1 MGFHP
6 LVDSVTQLKDE
17 ELYNKITELTNKMN
31 SAYRLGSGDALR
43 QMQMI
48 MQHYQDELANRNRK
62 RLEDMEKNSKNF
74 SKIIDIKK

>member
-6 LVDSVTQLKDE
+6 LVDSISHLKDE

-62 RLEDMEKNSKNF
+62 RVEDMEKNSKNF

>member
-6 LVDSVTQLKDE
+6 LIDSITHLKDE

>member
-6 LVDSVTQLKDE
+6 LVDSITHLKDE

-62 RLEDMEKNSKNF
+62 RVEDMEKNSKNF

>member
-6 LVDSVTQLKDE
+6 LVDSITHLKDE
-17 ELYNKITELTNKMN
+17 ELYNKITELTSKMN

>member
-1 MGFHP
+1 MSFHP
-6 LVDSVTQLKDE
+6 LVSDISHLKDE
-17 ELYNKITELTNKMN
+17 ELYKKIAELTGKMN

-48 MQHYQDELANRNRK
+48 MAHYQNELSNRNRQ

>member
-6 LVDSVTQLKDE
+6 LVNSITHLKDE

-31 SAYRLGSGDALR
+31 SAYRLRSGDALR

>member
-6 LVDSVTQLKDE
+6 LVDSVTHLKDE

>member
-6 LVDSVTQLKDE
+6 LVDSVTHLKDE

-31 SAYRLGSGDALR
+31 SAYRLGSGDALL